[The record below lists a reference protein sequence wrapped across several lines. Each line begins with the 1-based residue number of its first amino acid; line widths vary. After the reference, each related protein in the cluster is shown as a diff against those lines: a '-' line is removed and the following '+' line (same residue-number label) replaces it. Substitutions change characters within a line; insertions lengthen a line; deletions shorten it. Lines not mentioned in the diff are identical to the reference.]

1 MSVLMLV
8 SMSFMRGLLWPPA
21 TISKPCTIGTP
32 AAIIV
37 ASWRL
42 NTAMSRPLIALPA
55 LPNSGLGLALTTC
68 GLMPCLRRSALT
80 RLAFLLICSPLIL
93 VPRLSMPTQV

>member
-1 MSVLMLV
+1 MLVLMSV
-8 SMSFMRGLLWPPA
+8 SMSFMRGLVWPPA

-42 NTAMSRPLIALPA
+42 KTAMSRRLDRLAGLA
-55 LPNSGLGLALTTC
+55 EERLGLGFDDLRIDALLAQL
-68 GLMPCLRRSALT
+68 GLDQARVLG
-80 RLAFLLICSPLIL
+80 
-93 VPRLSMPTQV
+93 